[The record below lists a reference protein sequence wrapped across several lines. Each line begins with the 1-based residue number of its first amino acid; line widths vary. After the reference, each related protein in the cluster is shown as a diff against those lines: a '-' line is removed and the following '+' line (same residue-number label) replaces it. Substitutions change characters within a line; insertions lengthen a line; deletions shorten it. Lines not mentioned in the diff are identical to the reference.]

1 MYLDAVSN
9 KDVETKEQ
17 KFYTSEAA
25 VPSHRN
31 GGYSGGE
38 TDFSTVLVPLSFER
52 G

>member
-31 GGYSGGE
+31 GAYSGGE
-38 TDFSTVLVPLSFER
+38 PDYSTVLVPLLFRR